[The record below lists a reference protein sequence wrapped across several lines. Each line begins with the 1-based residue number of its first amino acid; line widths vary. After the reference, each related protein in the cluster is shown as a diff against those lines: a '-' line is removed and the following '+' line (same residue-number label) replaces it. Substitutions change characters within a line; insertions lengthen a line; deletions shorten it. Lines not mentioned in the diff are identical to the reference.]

1 MKTRKNIKMTRKY
14 IKRNK
19 NRLKKKKKKKKIKGI
34 NERNVKKY
42 EKKINFLI
50 NIIIN
55 YALILISK
63 SENFD
68 KFQKLKIQEI

>member
-42 EKKINFLI
+42 EKKINF
-50 NIIIN
+50 
-55 YALILISK
+55 
-63 SENFD
+63 
-68 KFQKLKIQEI
+68 

>member
-55 YALILISK
+55 YALILIS
-63 SENFD
+63 SFCE
-68 KFQKLKIQEI
+68 